1 MLSSST
7 KYDPSARCSATVVT
21 AFTAMSARSSLW
33 PLADLDDIE
42 VIPTFF
48 RVSSSLM
55 EIFVATFS
63 RTSWA
68 LSEAWRY
75 PAAITVGW
83 MFWSIRS
90 SAFLSSSPAKMTAVV
105 VPSPAS
111 SSWVFATSTSIFGA
125 GCSMPISWGI
135 VTPSF
140 VMTTSPREST
150 SILSIPRGPRVLRTA
165 SATAFA
171 AAMLLNWAPFPFSRR
186 VPSFSTKICVPAGII
201 KRLLRRLS
209 RAELSK
215 DFYISMS
222 PASGGFFSRASP
234 RPSVKAILEGVADA
248 IQAAVHRFKGD
259 LGEVVGRGATGAN
272 TQRIDLVAEQ
282 AAFAYLKDRGRPYT
296 VVSEEAGR
304 VEGEGDWTLVLDPVD
319 GTHNAVRGFPAYA
332 VSIAAVP
339 RAPRGN
345 VERLRDVTAG
355 LVRDLVTGHTYFAG
369 AGKGAFLNDRPIQVR
384 KPFAP

>member
-1 MLSSST
+1 
-7 KYDPSARCSATVVT
+7 
-21 AFTAMSARSSLW
+21 
-33 PLADLDDIE
+33 
-42 VIPTFF
+42 
-48 RVSSSLM
+48 
-55 EIFVATFS
+55 
-63 RTSWA
+63 
-68 LSEAWRY
+68 
-75 PAAITVGW
+75 
-83 MFWSIRS
+83 
-90 SAFLSSSPAKMTAVV
+90 
-105 VPSPAS
+105 
-111 SSWVFATSTSIFGA
+111 
-125 GCSMPISWGI
+125 
-135 VTPSF
+135 
-140 VMTTSPREST
+140 
-150 SILSIPRGPRVLRTA
+150 
-165 SATAFA
+165 
-171 AAMLLNWAPFPFSRR
+171 MLLNWAPFPFSRR

-222 PASGGFFSRASP
+222 LASGGFFSRASP

-339 RAPRGN
+339 RAPRGK

-384 KPFAP
+384 KPFAPRDTVFDVYLGEKAHADSLLVANAARRVRNLGAASLDLCLVAKGATDLYYLHSTEVGHELRAMDVAAGILIVREAGGEVVGLDRRPLDMDMSPAARANVIAYGDEQILEMLP